1 MAYDEKADRTIFF
14 DDNIY
19 GDAKTLA
26 TKTWAYDCSSNTW
39 TNLNAQGAPDGLLG
53 ARMVY
58 DSKADRMILFGGII
72 MPMPADWMSGDWTQS
87 NETWA
92 YDYQTNTWTNMHP
105 KVSPPG
111 ENYFGMDY
119 DADSDLV
126 LAWIQPNNI
135 AGPTGD
141 NILWAYDYAKN
152 TWTSYPIT
160 QPAYRIYNIAAYV
173 PTVKKTFYFGGTTMV
188 NETPFNEMW
197 TYDSATNTWAQISTS
212 TGPGPRAWATLTYSS
227 KADKLVLIGGGADR
241 DHLTAEVWIYDP
253 HAKTWT
259 QVGPK

>member
-39 TNLNAQGAPDGLLG
+39 TNLNAQGAPDGLNG

-58 DSKADRMILFGGII
+58 DSKDDRMILFGGIV
-72 MPMPADWMSGDWTQS
+72 MPMPDDWMSGDWTQS

-105 KVSPPG
+105 KVSAPG
-111 ENYFGMDY
+111 ENFFGMDY
-119 DADSDLV
+119 DSDSGLV
-126 LAWIQPNNI
+126 LAWIQPNGIN
-135 AGPTGD
+135 GPTGD
-141 NILWAYDYAKN
+141 NMLWTYDFAKN
-152 TWTSYPIT
+152 TWTSIPIT

-173 PTVKKTFYFGGTTMV
+173 PTMKKTFYFGGATMD
-188 NETPFNEMW
+188 NETPNNDLW

-212 TGPGPRAWATLTYSS
+212 TGPSPRAWATLTYSS

-241 DHLTAEVWIYDP
+241 DHFTAEVWIYDP
-253 HAKTWT
+253 QAKTWT
-259 QVGPK
+259 QVGPQ